1 MLLRK
6 SGSNIEIMFRSKDFP
21 ARDSPIV
28 YRHAD
33 TMSSIYHVM
42 VRKRLAERTRLSENL
57 YHQG

>member
-6 SGSNIEIMFRSKDFP
+6 SGSNIEIMFRSQDFP

-33 TMSSIYHVM
+33 AMSSIYHVI
-42 VRKRLAERTRLSENL
+42 VRKRLA
-57 YHQG
+57 